1 MSIRLRLVALL
12 AAAVALTVAL
22 TVRALADGGLEQYS
36 GTALYASMVYAGVL
50 FVRPRLA
57 PVPAGVAAI
66 AFCWAMETFQLT
78 GVPAALSARSLLAR
92 LALGVQFDRIDL
104 LWYPIGVVPLVALH
118 LLLRRRRPALFG
130 VVVAGKSRHPAE
142 RRALKV
148 DDNKFIGLV
157 AKRTGMSTEEATAVA
172 RATLTTL
179 AERIDGGEAR
189 DLADQLPEGLRAY
202 AFGPG
207 ETAER
212 FGLDVFVERVSG
224 RADVD
229 VDQAKDG
236 VTAVFDVL
244 REALSPAGYEQAVS
258 QLPGEF
264 AEVTDQTAP
273 FVERTR

>member
-1 MSIRLRLVALL
+1 MSIRFRLLTLL
-12 AAAVALTVAL
+12 AAAVFLTVAL
-22 TVRALADGGLEQYS
+22 TVRARTDGRPEQYS
-36 GTALYASMVYAGVL
+36 GTALYASMVYAGVRFL
-50 FVRPRLA
+50 RPRLS
-57 PVPAGVAAI
+57 PVPAGVAAT

-92 LALGVQFDRIDL
+92 LVLGVQFDRIDL
-104 LWYPIGVVPLVALH
+104 LWYPVGVVPLVALH
-118 LLLRRRRPALFG
+118 LLLPRHQG
-130 VVVAGKSRHPAE
+130 VPFDEVVAGKSRHPAE

-157 AKRTGMSTEEATAVA
+157 AKRTGTSTEQATAVA

-207 ETAER
+207 ESAER

-224 RADVD
+224 RADLD

-244 REALSPAGYEQAVS
+244 REALSPDGYEQAVS
-258 QLPGEF
+258 QLPAEF
-264 AEVTDQTAP
+264 GEVTDQTAP